1 MDLKELKITDLWTLY
16 QNCINYA
23 RLINMY
29 NDTDINYRMYN
40 GNQWYK
46 LNVVGVEPVQLNYIK
61 PIVNYKLG
69 IINSNLWGIVFFNE
83 FYENEESREL
93 GNKICKLL
101 NNKMAKIWENNSMD
115 YKIRVFTKDAAV
127 NDEGILY
134 SYYKDGQPTVEVL
147 SKNDVYYGNENSEEI
162 QSQPYIIIK
171 KRMSTIEAQNLA
183 KENNVNNYEDI
194 IGDNENLE
202 ETGKDAKIE
211 KDPMVTVLTK
221 FYKENDT
228 VHYEVSTRTCTIIKD
243 SDTGLKRYP
252 ITHMNWDLRKG
263 SARGEGIVRNLIPNQ
278 IELNK
283 LIMRKLL
290 TAKNIA
296 FPIKIIDTSV
306 VQNPEAADK
315 VGATIKIN
323 GKGMD
328 DVRKAFS
335 YTSPSQMSTD
345 LINIQNDLIQVTR
358 ELEGASNISTGSIN
372 PEAASGKAILAVQ
385 RASEAPLDEQTMFL
399 KYSVEELAR
408 TWLDMIIKYSDD
420 KIQFEEEMTDEQTG
434 EEYNQLVEYPK
445 YILENMKLNLKIEI
459 TPRTALDIYAQEL
472 SIENLLKGGYFN
484 AQKLPEL
491 EVYVECLDNGATMN
505 KQKVLKAIQKM
516 KKEQEK
522 IMRIQMQT
530 QAQMQQ
536 AQNFLNTEPD
546 AQAEQIEGNK
556 VQQAEGMLQR
566 IKQLKQIVQQ

>member
-171 KRMSTIEAQNLA
+171 KRMSTIEAQNFA
-183 KENNVNNYEDI
+183 KENNVDNYEDI

-243 SDTGLKRYP
+243 SNTGLKRYP

>member
-171 KRMSTIEAQNLA
+171 KRMSTIEAQNFA
-183 KENNVNNYEDI
+183 KENNVDNYEDI

-290 TAKNIA
+290 TARNIA

>member
-290 TAKNIA
+290 TARNIA